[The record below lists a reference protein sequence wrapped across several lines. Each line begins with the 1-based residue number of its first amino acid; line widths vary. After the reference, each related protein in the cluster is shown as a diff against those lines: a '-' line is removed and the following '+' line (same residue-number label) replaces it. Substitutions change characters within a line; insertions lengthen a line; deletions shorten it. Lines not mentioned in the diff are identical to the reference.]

1 MPKLRDKGKK
11 RRWRQLL
18 RERRTSGFVA
28 QQEAPGVALKK
39 GPLLGKKKPV
49 TVIFFFPSSSAST
62 EGARAESL
70 P

>member
-1 MPKLRDKGKK
+1 MDTRRLRSAARDGF
-11 RRWRQLL
+11 
-18 RERRTSGFVA
+18 FVA
-28 QQEAPGVALKK
+28 QQEAPGDALKK